1 MNSELVD
8 EATKV
13 IPHPPLLINMV
24 SRRVRQLN
32 MGRVGLVERKSGM
45 GWADVA
51 LQEIIE
57 GKVILVDEETGEVAE
72 A

>member
-1 MNSELVD
+1 MNSDLVD

-32 MGRVGLVERKSGM
+32 MGRGPLVERKSGM
-45 GWADVA
+45 GFADVA

-57 GKVILVDEETGEVAE
+57 GKVVLVDEETGEVGE